1 LQKFKVYNYNYT
13 ESSFKLLCREEK
25 CVGLFEVRGSEIK
38 KIDEIRRRPDA
49 KREEFI
55 KYSGWVEAADG
66 GLLYLI
72 TMSNDV
78 EFYKEGS

>member
-1 LQKFKVYNYNYT
+1 MH
-13 ESSFKLLCREEK
+13 
-25 CVGLFEVRGSEIK
+25 GSEIK
-38 KIDEIRRRPDA
+38 KIEEVKRRPDA

-55 KYSGWVEAADG
+55 KYSGWVDAVDG